1 MTTTKISIA
10 ESTHARQLAQLHIL
24 TINQGFLS
32 KLGNSFLK
40 SLYRFLIAKELV
52 LVYEENDNVLG
63 FVSCAI
69 SSNGI
74 MKRFLFSSPLGIFQ
88 LLFALVK
95 KPSLFI
101 PLWETFRA
109 PALSHSTTNEYIPK
123 TELLSIC
130 VSPQAQQGGI
140 GGKLVKELEK
150 ELRKRNITR
159 YKVIAGAKL
168 NGANRFYIK
177 NGFQLSKQ
185 ITIHGN
191 DISNVYIKEIV
202 S

>member
-1 MTTTKISIA
+1 M
-10 ESTHARQLAQLHIL
+10 
-24 TINQGFLS
+24 
-32 KLGNSFLK
+32 
-40 SLYRFLIAKELV
+40 
-52 LVYEENDNVLG
+52 
-63 FVSCAI
+63 
-69 SSNGI
+69 
-74 MKRFLFSSPLGIFQ
+74 
-88 LLFALVK
+88 
-95 KPSLFI
+95 
-101 PLWETFRA
+101 WETFRA
-109 PALSHSTTNEYIPK
+109 PSLSNASTDEHIPE

-140 GGKLVKELEK
+140 GGKLVNELEK
-150 ELRKRNITR
+150 ELKNRKITR

-191 DISNVYIKEIV
+191 DLSNVYIKEIV